1 MDLQNSR
8 VLDPGCPNCLDS
20 HTPLH
25 YDSRKDNGMKLDK
38 ESLTGLICKHC
49 DFYKESDK
57 DLECGAYK
65 ILKRLLEKK
74 ILTPEE
80 ISDALGE

>member
-1 MDLQNSR
+1 
-8 VLDPGCPNCLDS
+8 
-20 HTPLH
+20 
-25 YDSRKDNGMKLDK
+25 MKLDK
-38 ESLTGLICKHC
+38 DLLTDLICKHC
-49 DFYKESDK
+49 DFYKESEK

-80 ISDALGE
+80 ISNALRE

>member
-1 MDLQNSR
+1 MN
-8 VLDPGCPNCLDS
+8 
-20 HTPLH
+20 
-25 YDSRKDNGMKLDK
+25 LDK
-38 ESLTGLICKHC
+38 SSLTDLICKRC

-80 ISDALGE
+80 ISDALRE

>member
-1 MDLQNSR
+1 MN
-8 VLDPGCPNCLDS
+8 
-20 HTPLH
+20 
-25 YDSRKDNGMKLDK
+25 LDK
-38 ESLTGLICKHC
+38 EFLINLICKHC
-49 DFYKESDK
+49 DFYKESEK

-80 ISDALGE
+80 ISDALRE